1 MWKILIFITA
11 GTSIG
16 FKNIASKIAYDL
28 RLWLNRQISTNN
40 ENMNN
45 QTIAISRNNQKL
57 SENREKSLSREMEK
71 NPDAESTLLDEVWS
85 FDSGDDVIEISLN
98 DCI

>member
-1 MWKILIFITA
+1 
-11 GTSIG
+11 
-16 FKNIASKIAYDL
+16 
-28 RLWLNRQISTNN
+28 
-40 ENMNN
+40 MNN

>member
-1 MWKILIFITA
+1 
-11 GTSIG
+11 
-16 FKNIASKIAYDL
+16 
-28 RLWLNRQISTNN
+28 
-40 ENMNN
+40 MNN
-45 QTIAISRNNQKL
+45 QTIAISRNNQKI
-57 SENREKSLSREMEK
+57 SENHEKSLSREMEN